1 MSTFIVNWLL
11 LSLTVI
17 HQANLVPWNT
27 SRKLSWDDFKANPDP
42 TSSNAA
48 LTSSTINI
56 EFGYDNE
63 GLTYSIRCSFDK
75 NRSWVRI
82 RNNDVL
88 AHEQGHFDIA
98 EVYARRLNKAMKEY
112 KFNAKTVSQDVNGI
126 YENMMNLHRQAQ
138 TLYDKETD
146 FSRNKPHQEDW
157 LKKIREQLL
166 ELKAFAN
173 YQANAGAGA
182 KK

>member
-1 MSTFIVNWLL
+1 MSPSILTWLL
-11 LSLTVI
+11 LTVI
-17 HQANLVPWNT
+17 QQTHLIPWQD
-27 SRKLSWDDFKANPDP
+27 SHKLSWEDFKASPDP
-42 TSSNAA
+42 NSKNAA

-56 EFGYDNE
+56 EFGYDEE
-63 GLTYSIRCSFDK
+63 GLTFSIRCSFDK

-98 EVYARRLNKAMKEY
+98 EVHARMLYKAMKEY
-112 KFNAKTVSQDVNGI
+112 KFNAKTVGQDINGI

-146 FSRNKPHQEDW
+146 YSRNSVHQEDW
-157 LKKIREQLL
+157 LKKIQQQLTD
-166 ELKAFAN
+166 LKAFAK
-173 YQANAGAGA
+173 YQAEAGV
-182 KK
+182 KSKS